1 MGNTQPEAAYL
12 FTAIVLVMCGLFVGG
27 FWVLS
32 KMFDDK
38 RPNRYP
44 VPLEPPMVANVPEDP
59 EPRPPL
65 KPVSCGNC
73 HFYDDDGDGS
83 GEGVCMRYPPVVVHD
98 AETMAE
104 TWWPDVDD
112 TDWCGEFKPKNP
124 LEGLASQ
131 NG

>member
-1 MGNTQPEAAYL
+1 MGEYTNRDIIVLGIIVAIT
-12 FTAIVLVMCGLFVGG
+12 FMAIVG
-27 FWVLS
+27 FGACIVAWLAEYLHHLDS
-32 KMFDDK
+32 ASL
-38 RPNRYP
+38 PHQ
-44 VPLEPPMVANVPEDP
+44 EPPMVANVPEDP

-112 TDWCGEFKPKNP
+112 TDWCGEFKPKELP
-124 LEGLASQ
+124 PTDC
-131 NG
+131 